1 MSRFLNEV
9 VGDYR
14 LIEFVGAGGMGEVY
28 RALHQPTGRLV
39 AVKVLTDGTLDPNT
53 VTRFRNEARIQ
64 ASLNHPGVASL
75 IEFHEWNGR
84 PTIVMEFVDGETL
97 SEAVA
102 SRGHLS
108 VHRAVAITRA
118 LARTLDY
125 VHAKGIIHRD
135 LKCGNVKI
143 TSGGQVKLLDF
154 GIARDHAASHLTRTG
169 FFVGTFES
177 LAPEQIEGKDASV
190 ASDIW
195 AMGIILYEALAG
207 RGPFDGVGVPEIFA
221 RIVMADHT
229 PASKLNPEVPPDLDR
244 IIAKCLRKRP
254 AERYQ
259 SMMELEQD
267 LARINAKSS
276 SQTAVPAPKIKPL
289 YVGLL
294 AFVAVIV
301 ILAVWIV
308 PRQNGSEGKT
318 TKPAPVTGQTNKV
331 VTVDVVGGRASVYKD
346 AKLLGTTPYAASG
359 RPGETIDLILRRDG
373 YRDLPVEFD
382 VGERNYY
389 SYTMDPVK
397 H

>member
-39 AVKVLTDGTLDPNT
+39 AVKVLTDGSLEPNT
-53 VTRFRNEARIQ
+53 VKRFRNEARIQ
-64 ASLNHPGVASL
+64 ASLQHPGVASL

-84 PTIVMEFVDGETL
+84 PTIVMEYIDGETL
-97 SEAVA
+97 SEAI
-102 SRGHLS
+102 SKRGHLS
-108 VHRAVAITRA
+108 VHRAVSITRA

-143 TSGGQVKLLDF
+143 TTGGQVKLLDF
-154 GIARDHAASHLTRTG
+154 GIARDPNGSHLTRTG

-177 LAPEQIEGKDASV
+177 LSPEQVEGKDASV
-190 ASDIW
+190 VSDIW
-195 AMGIILYEALAG
+195 SMGIVLYEALAG
-207 RGPFDGVGVPEIFA
+207 RGPFDGIGVPEIFA
-221 RIVMADHT
+221 RIVMGDYT

-254 AERYQ
+254 SERYQ

-267 LARINAKSS
+267 LAHLNVKSS
-276 SQTAVPAPKIKPL
+276 SQAPAFKIKPA
-289 YVGLL
+289 YAAVA
-294 AFVAVIV
+294 AFVVVLLIIVVAVV
-301 ILAVWIV
+301 MQ
-308 PRQNGSEGKT
+308 RGGSPGVVTKT
-318 TKPAPVTGQTNKV
+318 TTTNAATKT
-331 VTVDVVGGRASVYKD
+331 VTVDVAGGTANVYKN
-346 AKLLGTTPYAASG
+346 ATLLGTTPYAASG